1 MNDNKEFKL
10 VGYCH
15 SCKLYF
21 DLTLD
26 DVKEVEQPAYG
37 NWVSNMSGCH
47 PKCDDDR
54 SKFTHLCQS
63 YSRHKRV
70 FSFVIHTSHNPHDHK
85 RTTY

>member
-26 DVKEVEQPAYG
+26 DVTEVQQPAYG

-47 PKCDDDR
+47 FDVGCPNC
-54 SKFTHLCQS
+54 HE
-63 YSRHKRV
+63 
-70 FSFVIHTSHNPHDHK
+70 SFPVDFGPAFI
-85 RTTY
+85 RIAEA